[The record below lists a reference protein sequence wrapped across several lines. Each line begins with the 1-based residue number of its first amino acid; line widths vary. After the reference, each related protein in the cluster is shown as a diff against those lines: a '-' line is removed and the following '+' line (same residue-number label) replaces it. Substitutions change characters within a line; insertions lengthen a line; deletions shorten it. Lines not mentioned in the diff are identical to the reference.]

1 MFHLKYTALPVVSM
15 PVTATTATTAKPPH
29 ACNRIHRIP

>member
-15 PVTATTATTAKPPH
+15 PVTATDRHHRQTAT
-29 ACNRIHRIP
+29 CL